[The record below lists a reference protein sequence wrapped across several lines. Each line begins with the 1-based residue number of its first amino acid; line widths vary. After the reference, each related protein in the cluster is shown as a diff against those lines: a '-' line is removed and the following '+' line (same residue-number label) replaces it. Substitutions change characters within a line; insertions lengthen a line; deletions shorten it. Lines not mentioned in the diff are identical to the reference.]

1 MVCRYNTKHKMRVK
15 VTETINNQWRV
26 LWSDNGGLRGGYK
39 DFNTNEQA
47 IHYATKLT
55 TNETK

>member
-1 MVCRYNTKHKMRVK
+1 MNVRITG
-15 VTETINNQWRV
+15 TFNNKWRV
-26 LWSDNGGLRGGYK
+26 LWSESNILCK

-47 IHYATKLT
+47 INFAIKLN